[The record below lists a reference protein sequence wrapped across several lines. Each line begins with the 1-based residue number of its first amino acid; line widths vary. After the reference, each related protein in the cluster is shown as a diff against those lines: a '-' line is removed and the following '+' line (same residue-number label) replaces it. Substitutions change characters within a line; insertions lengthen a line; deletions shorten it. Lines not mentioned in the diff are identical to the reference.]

1 MVKIEKNDIINII
14 TGAFLSALFT
24 WMFSIL
30 TESLDPIIILYT
42 ILSTLGVLTFFHIIK
57 KLLIVI
63 YNKGSFWLKINRYN
77 KKVDQIAEIFKN
89 EMIKKEIFI
98 VSTREFGK
106 YLDPKIRFYKPSRAS
121 VDFFNA
127 GALKKST
134 LDVINGMINLG
145 FLIYIESNELLLLK
159 EKMICIECGG
169 EILFEDKIDSV
180 DIKCQGCT
188 MEYRIIHDGLWYVEK
203 EHKNIKLYIR
213 IKHLDRLRF

>member
-14 TGAFLSALFT
+14 AAAFLSSLFS

-30 TESLDPIIILYT
+30 MKSLDPIIILYT
-42 ILSTLGVLTFFHIIK
+42 ILSTLGVLILFHGIE

-63 YNKGSFWLKINRYN
+63 YNRGSFWLKINRYN

-98 VSTREFGK
+98 VPTRELGK
-106 YLDPKIRFYKPSRAS
+106 YLDPKVRFYKPSRAS

-145 FLIYIESNELLLLK
+145 FLIAVRSI
-159 EKMICIECGG
+159 
-169 EILFEDKIDSV
+169 
-180 DIKCQGCT
+180 
-188 MEYRIIHDGLWYVEK
+188 W
-203 EHKNIKLYIR
+203 IR
-213 IKHLDRLRF
+213 FKK